1 MIISEQKKISEIKL
15 GILGGGQLGKM
26 LLNVTSK
33 WSINTSVLDPTVD
46 CPAST
51 LCNNF
56 VLGDFK
62 DYDTVYNFGKNLDII
77 TIEIESVNSE
87 ALKQL
92 AKEGKIIFPEPDKLE
107 IIKDKGLQK
116 KFYIEN
122 NFPTS
127 DFQIF
132 NNSDEIIDAVENKKI
147 KLPFVQKLCRDG
159 YDGRGVFVVKT
170 KDDLSKLLKGETL
183 IEEMINIK
191 KEIAVIVARNPQGE
205 TLAYPPV
212 DMTFNP
218 EANLVEFLICPAE
231 ISQEISNEAALL
243 ALKLIET
250 FELTGLL
257 AVEMF
262 IDQNDKIFINEVAPR
277 PHNSGHQTI
286 ESAFTSQY
294 EQHLRAILGFP
305 LGSTKLISPSVMI
318 NLLGEPGFE
327 GTPLYEGMSKCLA
340 IEGVNIH
347 FYGKNETRPFR
358 KMGHVTIIDSNL
370 ENAKNKTKFVQ
381 QTLKIKS

>member
-1 MIISEQKKISEIKL
+1 MSEQKKISEIKL

-33 WSINTSVLDPTVD
+33 WSINTSVLDPTAD
-46 CPAST
+46 CPASS

-56 VLGDFK
+56 VHGDFK
-62 DYDTVYNFGKNLDII
+62 DYDTVYNFGKNLDIL
-77 TIEIESVNSE
+77 TIEIESVNTE

-92 AKEGKIIFPEPDKLE
+92 AKEGKMIFPEPEKLD

-132 NNSDEIIDAVENKKI
+132 NNSEEIISAVENKKI
-147 KLPFVQKLCRDG
+147 NLPFVQKLCRDG
-159 YDGRGVFVVKT
+159 YDGRGVFVVKS
-170 KDDLSKLLKGETL
+170 KEDLSKLLQGETL
-183 IEEMINIK
+183 IEEMVNIK
-191 KEIAVIVARNPQGE
+191 KEIAVIVARNPQGQ
-205 TLAYPPV
+205 TIAYPPV

-231 ISQEISNEAALL
+231 ISKEITKEAELL
-243 ALKLIET
+243 AIRLIET

-262 IDQNDKIFINEVAPR
+262 IDQNDKIYINEVAPR

-305 LGSTKLISPSVMI
+305 LGSTKLISPSIMI
-318 NLLGEPGFE
+318 NLLGEPGYQ
-327 GTPLYEGMSKCLA
+327 GTPLYEGMNKCLA
-340 IEGVNIH
+340 VEGVNIH
-347 FYGKNETRPFR
+347 FYGKIETRPFR
-358 KMGHVTIIDSNL
+358 KMGHVTIIDSDL
-370 ENAKNKTKFVQ
+370 ENAKIKTKFVQ

>member
-147 KLPFVQKLCRDG
+147 KF
-159 YDGRGVFVVKT
+159 
-170 KDDLSKLLKGETL
+170 
-183 IEEMINIK
+183 
-191 KEIAVIVARNPQGE
+191 
-205 TLAYPPV
+205 
-212 DMTFNP
+212 
-218 EANLVEFLICPAE
+218 
-231 ISQEISNEAALL
+231 
-243 ALKLIET
+243 
-250 FELTGLL
+250 
-257 AVEMF
+257 F
-262 IDQNDKIFINEVAPR
+262 IDDCRYCVFGR
-277 PHNSGHQTI
+277 
-286 ESAFTSQY
+286 
-294 EQHLRAILGFP
+294 L
-305 LGSTKLISPSVMI
+305 
-318 NLLGEPGFE
+318 
-327 GTPLYEGMSKCLA
+327 
-340 IEGVNIH
+340 
-347 FYGKNETRPFR
+347 
-358 KMGHVTIIDSNL
+358 
-370 ENAKNKTKFVQ
+370 
-381 QTLKIKS
+381 